1 MNLAKPISRPSLHEE
16 LVDRV
21 RELIIEGT
29 LEPGTK
35 IPEKDLC
42 QTFGVSR
49 TPMREALKVLAN
61 EGLAV
66 LEPNRGAWVSTVTM
80 EELQETFPVIAALER
95 LAGELACQAASE
107 EQIAYVRTR
116 HDDMVRCFETRD
128 RQAYFKA
135 NQDIHDGILAAAGN
149 DILTQHHKVLA
160 SRVKRARFLANI
172 SDERWQQAVSE
183 HERIIVALEARDGP
197 ALGALLSDH
206 LGNKFSALKSRIE
219 EPGL

>member
-1 MNLAKPISRPSLHEE
+1 MNLAKPISRPSLHAE

-42 QTFGVSR
+42 ESFGVSR

-80 EELQETFPVIAALER
+80 EELEATFPVIASLER
-95 LAGELACQAASE
+95 LAGELACAAATDA
-107 EQIAYVRTR
+107 QIAEIRS
-116 HDDMVRCFETRD
+116 HHEDMVACFSTRN
-128 RQAYFKA
+128 RQEYFRA
-135 NQDIHDGILAAAGN
+135 NQDIHEGILAAAGN
-149 DILTQHHKVLA
+149 EVLSQHHKVLA

-172 SDERWQQAVSE
+172 SDERWQQAVEE
-183 HERIIVALEARDGP
+183 HEGIIAALEARDG
-197 ALGALLSDH
+197 AELGQRLAAH
-206 LGNKFSALKSRIE
+206 LANKFTALKARMA
-219 EPGL
+219 